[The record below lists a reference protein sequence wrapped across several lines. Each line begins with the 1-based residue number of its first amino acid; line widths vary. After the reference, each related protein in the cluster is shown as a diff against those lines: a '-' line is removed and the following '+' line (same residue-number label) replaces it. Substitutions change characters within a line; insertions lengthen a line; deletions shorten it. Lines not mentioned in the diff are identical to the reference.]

1 MEKNSKIKILNIMS
15 GAKTGG
21 AERFFERLVIAIEK
35 ENIEQKVIIKHHS
48 PRVKLL
54 KDKIANLET
63 IKIFNNYNPFCLFF
77 IERIIKNFKPNIIL
91 SWMNRASGIIPN
103 EKIGN
108 EVNVGRLGG
117 FYKLKNYKNCDYL
130 IANTQEI
137 KNYIINSGW
146 DSKKVFLIPNFVN
159 SNNNEKKKLIFH
171 KNETLLAMGR
181 FHENKGFDILIKSMT
196 FLPDYKLLLVGNGSL
211 KDHYINL
218 INTLNLKNRIKIYE
232 WTDNISSFLNSS
244 SMLICPS
251 RHEPFGNIIID
262 AWAHHVPVI
271 SSDIGGPNK
280 LIKDK
285 INGLKFEKNNVFN
298 LVKKIKEISNNEKLK
313 KKIINNAYHEYNSR
327 FTEKKIIKEYISFFR
342 KIVK

>member
-1 MEKNSKIKILNIMS
+1 
-15 GAKTGG
+15 
-21 AERFFERLVIAIEK
+21 
-35 ENIEQKVIIKHHS
+35 
-48 PRVKLL
+48 
-54 KDKIANLET
+54 
-63 IKIFNNYNPFCLFF
+63 
-77 IERIIKNFKPNIIL
+77 
-91 SWMNRASGIIPN
+91 
-103 EKIGN
+103 
-108 EVNVGRLGG
+108 
-117 FYKLKNYKNCDYL
+117 
-130 IANTQEI
+130 
-137 KNYIINSGW
+137 
-146 DSKKVFLIPNFVN
+146 
-159 SNNNEKKKLIFH
+159 
-171 KNETLLAMGR
+171 MGR

-262 AWAHHVPVI
+262 AWAEDHVPVI

-313 KKIINNAYHEYNSR
+313 KRLLIMPIMNIIVGLLK
-327 FTEKKIIKEYISFFR
+327 KKIIKEYISFFR
-342 KIVK
+342 KI

>member
-1 MEKNSKIKILNIMS
+1 
-15 GAKTGG
+15 
-21 AERFFERLVIAIEK
+21 
-35 ENIEQKVIIKHHS
+35 
-48 PRVKLL
+48 
-54 KDKIANLET
+54 
-63 IKIFNNYNPFCLFF
+63 
-77 IERIIKNFKPNIIL
+77 
-91 SWMNRASGIIPN
+91 
-103 EKIGN
+103 
-108 EVNVGRLGG
+108 
-117 FYKLKNYKNCDYL
+117 
-130 IANTQEI
+130 
-137 KNYIINSGW
+137 
-146 DSKKVFLIPNFVN
+146 
-159 SNNNEKKKLIFH
+159 
-171 KNETLLAMGR
+171 MGR

-232 WTDNISSFLNSS
+232 WTDNISSFHNSS

-271 SSDIGGPNK
+271 SSDIGPNK